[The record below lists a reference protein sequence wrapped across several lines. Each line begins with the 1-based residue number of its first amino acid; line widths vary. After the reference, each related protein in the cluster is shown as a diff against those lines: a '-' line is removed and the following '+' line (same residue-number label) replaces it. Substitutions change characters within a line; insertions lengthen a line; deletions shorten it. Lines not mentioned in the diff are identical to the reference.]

1 MRTPSANQRG
11 AIATL
16 AVAAML
22 AISVVVVP
30 GSVTGWAAEPVTFIW
45 GKTGDAETL
54 DQPLSADAETAQV
67 NAQMF
72 NTLVRMTPGQTDIE
86 PDLATSWSVSPDGLM
101 WTFKLRRGVA
111 FQDGTPWN
119 GAAAVFNINRWAD
132 ATNPYHVVTGH
143 DYFYWNSFM
152 AGAFRE
158 ARAPDPY
165 TLEIVLTKPD
175 APLVYNLSILGF
187 DFTSP
192 AAIMKYGAQGL
203 GQHPVGTGAF
213 KFVEWVRDDH
223 VTMVAN
229 PSYFRKGLPKSQR
242 LIMRVIKDNAA
253 RFLALKAGEIQAM
266 ELPNPDDVKTAAA
279 DPTLAVTYRPPFN
292 VGWLRFNMND
302 PLFKDKRMREA
313 VALAINRKAIVDAL
327 YGGYGTVADQHLP
340 PGVWGRADV
349 TGYPYDPAMAKQ
361 LLAEAGYPNGFSFD
375 LWYIPVSRAYFPNG
389 KDIGTAIASD
399 LGKVGI
405 RAHLQTEDWVAYL
418 KDIRSNKF
426 QVDMVGWNGPTA
438 DPDDWLGFLFSGY
451 DPTNGYLSYNNP
463 TVFDLIAKARVATN
477 QAARARMYAQA
488 ETIIL
493 NDYRDVPIA
502 HAKVP
507 ILLRKNVEGLAGQ
520 ANGVEYMETVWLR

>member
-1 MRTPSANQRG
+1 
-11 AIATL
+11 
-16 AVAAML
+16 
-22 AISVVVVP
+22 
-30 GSVTGWAAEPVTFIW
+30 
-45 GKTGDAETL
+45 
-54 DQPLSADAETAQV
+54 
-67 NAQMF
+67 
-72 NTLVRMTPGQTDIE
+72 
-86 PDLATSWSVSPDGLM
+86 
-101 WTFKLRRGVA
+101 
-111 FQDGTPWN
+111 
-119 GAAAVFNINRWAD
+119 
-132 ATNPYHVVTGH
+132 
-143 DYFYWNSFM
+143 
-152 AGAFRE
+152 
-158 ARAPDPY
+158 
-165 TLEIVLTKPD
+165 
-175 APLVYNLSILGF
+175 
-187 DFTSP
+187 
-192 AAIMKYGAQGL
+192 
-203 GQHPVGTGAF
+203 
-213 KFVEWVRDDH
+213 
-223 VTMVAN
+223 
-229 PSYFRKGLPKSQR
+229 
-242 LIMRVIKDNAA
+242 
-253 RFLALKAGEIQAM
+253 
-266 ELPNPDDVKTAAA
+266 
-279 DPTLAVTYRPPFN
+279 
-292 VGWLRFNMND
+292 
-302 PLFKDKRMREA
+302 

-327 YGGYGTVADQHLP
+327 YGGYGVVADQHLP